1 MNPLV
6 FITSFFIGLVLTYL
20 LRIVALKLNIVDVPR
35 GRHAHKETTPY
46 LGGVA
51 LFITFSSVVMCFLPI
66 DKHILG
72 LLLGGL
78 FIVIVGV
85 LDDILSLS
93 PAVKLGAQLL
103 SALILIIFGVG
114 IENITS
120 PLGGLIELSTFNFPI
135 SIFGISRNITLLADL
150 FTIGWVMFLINAM
163 NFLDGSDGLSG
174 SVGFVS
180 AMILFSLALLPE
192 IGQHD
197 LGLICLAL
205 AGSLLAFLSFNF
217 PPAKIFFGDAGSMFL
232 GFVLAAI
239 SILSSGKI
247 ATLTLLLGVPI
258 LDLIWV
264 AGRRVF
270 VSKTAP
276 WRGDR
281 THIHHRLLELG
292 APPSLV
298 VILISGV
305 SLLFGLAALHLHS
318 FEKLIAIILLGVL
331 VIGGLTIAETLKK
344 R

>member
-1 MNPLV
+1 
-6 FITSFFIGLVLTYL
+6 
-20 LRIVALKLNIVDVPR
+20 
-35 GRHAHKETTPY
+35 
-46 LGGVA
+46 
-51 LFITFSSVVMCFLPI
+51 
-66 DKHILG
+66 
-72 LLLGGL
+72 
-78 FIVIVGV
+78 
-85 LDDILSLS
+85 
-93 PAVKLGAQLL
+93 
-103 SALILIIFGVG
+103 
-114 IENITS
+114 
-120 PLGGLIELSTFNFPI
+120 
-135 SIFGISRNITLLADL
+135 
-150 FTIGWVMFLINAM
+150 MFLINAM